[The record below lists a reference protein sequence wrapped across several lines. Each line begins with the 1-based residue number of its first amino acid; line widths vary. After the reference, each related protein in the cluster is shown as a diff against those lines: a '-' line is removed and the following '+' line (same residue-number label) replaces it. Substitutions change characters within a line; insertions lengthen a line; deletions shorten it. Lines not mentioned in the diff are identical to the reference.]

1 MSSIILGA
9 WCLASPGVGGY
20 FQPRPLGTAELAF
33 SSTLLPCLVYLQGAH
48 VASIHLEGAQRGRV
62 NRLLCPPEKWVSLQ
76 ERKSLVLPAWRV
88 SFSPAGVL
96 DTQGYRGTHE
106 SLGDPPSDIFWSGK
120 MTYPF
125 LLLKPQLTAAVLL
138 DSGTTGLVT
147 KDNFTPVSTIKSMS
161 WSPIFKVTMG
171 SRGPDVFEPRH
182 PYSVS
187 MVVSSATGRGLFSLF
202 LSGHSFFQ

>member
-88 SFSPAGVL
+88 SLTRAAVL
-96 DTQGYRGTHE
+96 GTQGYRGTHE
-106 SLGDPPSDIFWSGK
+106 SLGDP
-120 MTYPF
+120 
-125 LLLKPQLTAAVLL
+125 Q
-138 DSGTTGLVT
+138 VT
-147 KDNFTPVSTIKSMS
+147 FPELAKQINYFFSQNHSY
-161 WSPIFKVTMG
+161 G
-171 SRGPDVFEPRH
+171 SRPFRQWCYRLSYHRQFFSRVH
-182 PYSVS
+182 HKVNVLVS
-187 MVVSSATGRGLFSLF
+187 NF
-202 LSGHSFFQ
+202 